1 MTSTGTPLI
10 HWWHPA
16 VPIGFQLETVADL
29 KQCHLIEVTP
39 DELQAD
45 RQSSLSEPTRNTQR
59 RGSGEV
65 CRISVPPDR
74 TQDGNGLAGD
84 LHVRLVN
91 ARCRDR
97 YCRRRKNI
105 NLLERCAELL
115 GNNPSDPLCQKVI
128 CRKKHHSR
136 IELLANVAGHVIGVD
151 AHHLTV
157 IRRCLGA
164 KDCQLGTKRVT
175 QVWNRYLLNFPAETI
190 ENS

>member
-1 MTSTGTPLI
+1 MSSYAFSSGGLRRRLPERGARTVFQGGALQAASADNKKLLLVTGTRLN
-10 HWWHPA
+10 HWRLPV

-29 KQCHLIEVTP
+29 KQCQLIEVAP

-45 RQSSLSEPTRNTQR
+45 RQSSFSEPTRNTQG

-115 GNNPSDPLCQKVI
+115 GNNPSDPLCQPFALGKPFALGTGQI
-128 CRKKHHSR
+128 SKRS
-136 IELLANVAGHVIGVD
+136 GVL
-151 AHHLTV
+151 LTV
-157 IRRCLGA
+157 
-164 KDCQLGTKRVT
+164 
-175 QVWNRYLLNFPAETI
+175 F
-190 ENS
+190 